1 MPVGT
6 LSAARTGIQRAAAE
20 LETSSRNVARFLPQA
35 LRAAEQ
41 SEPDTAEGVQTGS
54 EPAPVGS
61 EAAPVPSLEREIVR
75 QSLALVQGQASI
87 RTAEVELELL
97 GTLVDLMA

>member
-20 LETSSRNVARFLPQA
+20 LETSSRNVAQFLPQA

-41 SEPDTAEGVQTGS
+41 AEAGSAEGVQTGS
-54 EPAPVGS
+54 ESSAP
-61 EAAPVPSLEREIVR
+61 PSLEREVVR
-75 QSLALVQGQASI
+75 QSLALVQGQASM
-87 RTAEVELELL
+87 RVAEVELELL